1 MANKDDVERLLIELE
16 LPFERLDDELW
27 VVVNDADQGENLV
40 VYMADSVL
48 TIRVKVF
55 DLPEDPSAQLYRR
68 LLELN
73 ASEVVHGGFG
83 IENNNVVLTGSLE
96 IENLDRNEFQA
107 LIDSFT
113 LALSSHYSE
122 LTALLH

>member
-1 MANKDDVERLLIELE
+1 MANKDDVENLLIELE
-16 LPFERLDDELW
+16 LPFERLDDDIW

-40 VYMADSVL
+40 IYMADKVL

-55 DLPEDPSAQLYRR
+55 DLPENPSAQLYRR

-73 ASEVVHGGFG
+73 ASEIVHGGFG

-96 IENLDRNEFQA
+96 IENLDLNEFQA

>member
-1 MANKDDVERLLIELE
+1 MANKDDVENLLIELE

-40 VYMADSVL
+40 VYLADSVL

-55 DLPEDPSAQLYRR
+55 DLPAEPSAALYRR

-83 IENNNVVLTGSLE
+83 IESNNVVLTGALE
-96 IENLDRNEFQA
+96 VENLDRNEFQA
-107 LIDSFT
+107 LVDSFT